1 MLQSAHTHKPENL
14 RFWTMLVLPLVN
26 PILHSHSYLNLC
38 FSHHSSKSLTDR
50 VVQVAC
56 NLELVNCE
64 KAETLEKL
72 VSLMGTTADPI
83 PTNLP
88 PPPPPTPVVPD
99 VATPPQFPSPILQQ
113 QQQPPQPQLSSPSL
127 RPTIQ
132 SPNEPQTVLP
142 TRSSPEILLVNTT
155 DDQEKV
161 TPTINP
167 NSIRPHVVADLS
179 TSTFPNSAQV
189 C

>member
-1 MLQSAHTHKPENL
+1 M
-14 RFWTMLVLPLVN
+14 
-26 PILHSHSYLNLC
+26 
-38 FSHHSSKSLTDR
+38 
-50 VVQVAC
+50 AC

-88 PPPPPTPVVPD
+88 PPPPPTTAVPD
-99 VATPPQFPSPILQQ
+99 VVTPQKLSTSILQQ
-113 QQQPPQPQLSSPSL
+113 QQPPAQLSSPSL

-189 C
+189 CCYKGSFTYRRHFDQLKFCLQTPKKK